1 MAGTVTP
8 RWRLFANYTHIHSA
22 ILEHCNEYLVGQ
34 PLPNTPKN
42 SLSLWTTYQAIENLT
57 IGGGA
62 VYQGVTTVNNPAS
75 EAAVLQQGAEL
86 LALRCSRGL
95 PVGQGGGPAQPQQ
108 PHQQALLRAV
118 LLGTRRPGEGRTV
131 SLAGKYRF

>member
-1 MAGTVTP
+1 M
-8 RWRLFANYTHIHSA
+8 
-22 ILEHCNEYLVGQ
+22 GQ

-75 EAAVLQQGAEL
+75 EAATYNKVPNFWRFDAVAGYQWGKAEVQL
-86 LALRCSRGL
+86 NLNNLTNKL
-95 PVGQGGGPAQPQQ
+95 YYGQYYSGHAVPA
-108 PHQQALLRAV
+108 
-118 LLGTRRPGEGRTV
+118 EGRTV